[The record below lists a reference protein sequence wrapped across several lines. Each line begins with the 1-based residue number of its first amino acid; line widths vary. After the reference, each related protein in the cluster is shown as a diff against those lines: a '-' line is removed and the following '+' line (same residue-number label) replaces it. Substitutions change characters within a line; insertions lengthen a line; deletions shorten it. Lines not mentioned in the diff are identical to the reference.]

1 MKLVTQHSNA
11 LPSKKYDYHNRSET
25 MKNYKNIQKKLE
37 YTEQTDHIF
46 SSQLLLTV
54 LKSLFGTFTSCI

>member
-25 MKNYKNIQKKLE
+25 MKNYKNIQKK
-37 YTEQTDHIF
+37 TRVDRAD
-46 SSQLLLTV
+46 
-54 LKSLFGTFTSCI
+54 KSYF